1 MILVFMCVKKKYGN
15 CSGKLQ
21 EMEGPALSEKLLKQL
36 EFDDDISKRVQY
48 LIAHH
53 HTYDHVDGIDYQI
66 LIEADFLVNLY
77 EDGVSKEAVK
87 KLIIVYLKQITV
99 KPFVEK
105 CLEYR

>member
-1 MILVFMCVKKKYGN
+1 
-15 CSGKLQ
+15 
-21 EMEGPALSEKLLKQL
+21 MEGPALSEKLLKQL

-87 KLIIVYLKQITV
+87 KAYNRIFKTDCGKTICREMFGI
-99 KPFVEK
+99 
-105 CLEYR
+105 

>member
-1 MILVFMCVKKKYGN
+1 
-15 CSGKLQ
+15 
-21 EMEGPALSEKLLKQL
+21 MEGPALSEKLLKQL

-87 KLIIVYLKQITV
+87 KLIIVYLKQIAV

>member
-1 MILVFMCVKKKYGN
+1 
-15 CSGKLQ
+15 
-21 EMEGPALSEKLLKQL
+21 MEGPALSEKLLKQL

-87 KLIIVYLKQITV
+87 KAYNRIFKTDYGKTICREMFGI
-99 KPFVEK
+99 
-105 CLEYR
+105 

>member
-1 MILVFMCVKKKYGN
+1 M
-15 CSGKLQ
+15 
-21 EMEGPALSEKLLKQL
+21 

-87 KLIIVYLKQITV
+87 KAYNRIFKTDCGKTICREMFGI
-99 KPFVEK
+99 
-105 CLEYR
+105 